1 MSTDPTNSANKASW
15 KILNRE
21 LGQYSL
27 AAAIAG
33 VSMLALADPAAAEVV
48 VTRKTIPIP
57 MGHVGMPLPVKV
69 SMANNGVDN
78 FLFSLGS
85 YQSSLRVDRGL
96 GVGGESP
103 TDGVL
108 GTSLFYGNASA
119 LVRGAKIGPTDGGTH
134 FFGQF
139 IGLMAASTSRSGIRS
154 LRGNWARLHKSHY
167 LGVRFQINGEN
178 HYGWIRLTVTTN
190 PQVGGP
196 VMTAT
201 ISGYAYE
208 TIANKP
214 ISAGTAASA
223 MSEGQ
228 VLGEIQGREGASLG
242 MLALGADGLPLWRR
256 EEGRVRQ

>member
-1 MSTDPTNSANKASW
+1 MSTDPINSANKASW

-69 SMANNGVDN
+69 SMANDGVDN

-85 YQSSLRVDRGL
+85 YANSSRVDRGL
-96 GVGGESP
+96 GVGGETP

-119 LVRGAKIGPTDGGTH
+119 LVRGEKIGPTDGGTH

-139 IGLMAASTSRSGIRS
+139 IGLMAASTSQASQEPLSGGS
-154 LRGNWARLHKSHY
+154 LPDQW
-167 LGVRFQINGEN
+167 
-178 HYGWIRLTVTTN
+178 
-190 PQVGGP
+190 
-196 VMTAT
+196 
-201 ISGYAYE
+201 
-208 TIANKP
+208 
-214 ISAGTAASA
+214 
-223 MSEGQ
+223 
-228 VLGEIQGREGASLG
+228 
-242 MLALGADGLPLWRR
+242 
-256 EEGRVRQ
+256 